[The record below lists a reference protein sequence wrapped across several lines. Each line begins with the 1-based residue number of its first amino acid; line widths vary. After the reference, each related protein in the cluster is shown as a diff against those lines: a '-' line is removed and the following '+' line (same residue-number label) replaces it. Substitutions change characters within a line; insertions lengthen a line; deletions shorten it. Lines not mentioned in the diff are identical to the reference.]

1 MLFVLFGTKSLKLFF
16 INAIIIALI
25 IRLVNKVLDKK
36 LVITNIKAVILYDT
50 STFHPHESYNPN
62 LPFNELIYTL
72 DGENSVKFAGQSAT
86 EKGDF
91 IRYLPKGNY
100 PNGSKYTLDII
111 KPGKCIDVYFD
122 TNSDISKEMLIFDFN
137 KNPSV
142 RNMFTK
148 MLKLW
153 YAKHDGY
160 YHKCMSHMYAVLSE
174 LEQTNTFYMPE
185 KKYSVIK
192 PAIEYIDNNFL
203 SGDIDCS
210 LLSDLC
216 GVSYSYFKRLFIMK
230 FNISPVKYITKKR
243 ISYAC
248 DLLVSN
254 KYSVS
259 DIASMTGYSDV
270 YYFSRVFKENTGMS
284 PLEYKKSL
292 VF

>member
-1 MLFVLFGTKSLKLFF
+1 MLD
-16 INAIIIALI
+16 NQII
-25 IRLVNKVLDKK
+25 V
-36 LVITNIKAVILYDT
+36 TNIRAVVLYDS
-50 STFHPHESYNPN
+50 STFAAHESYSPN
-62 LPFNELIYTL
+62 LLFNELIYTL
-72 DGENSVKFAGQSAT
+72 DGENSVNFVGQRAT

-91 IRYLPKGNY
+91 IRYLPKGNR
-100 PNGSKYTLDII
+100 PTGSEYTVDII

-122 TNSDISKEMLIFDFN
+122 TNSYISEDMLIFDFQ

-142 RNMFTK
+142 RNMLTK
-148 MLKLW
+148 MQKLW

-160 YHKCMSHMYAVLSE
+160 YHKCMSLMYAVLSE
-174 LEQTNTFYMPE
+174 LEQINTFYLPE

-192 PAIEYIDNNFL
+192 PAIEYIDNNYL

-259 DIASMTGYSDV
+259 DIAFMAGYNDV

-284 PLEYKKSL
+284 PSEYKKSL
-292 VF
+292 VL

>member
-1 MLFVLFGTKSLKLFF
+1 M
-16 INAIIIALI
+16 
-25 IRLVNKVLDKK
+25 LDKK
-36 LVITNIKAVILYDT
+36 LVITNIKSVILYDT
-50 STFHPHESYNPN
+50 STFATHESYCPD
-62 LPFNELIYTL
+62 LPHCELIYTL
-72 DGENSVKFAGQSAT
+72 DGENSVNFAGQNVT
-86 EKGDF
+86 EKGDS
-91 IRYLPKGNY
+91 IRYLPKGNHS
-100 PNGSKYTLDII
+100 NGSKYTLDII

-122 TNSDISKEMLIFDFN
+122 TNSDISKEMLIFDFHN
-137 KNPSV
+137 NQSV

-148 MLKLW
+148 MQKLW
-153 YAKHDGY
+153 YEKNDVY
-160 YHKCMSHMYAVLSE
+160 YHKCMSLMYAILSE
-174 LEQTNTFYMPE
+174 LEKTNTFYMPE
-185 KKYSVIK
+185 KKHSVIK

-203 SGDIDCS
+203 SGDIDCT

-259 DIASMTGYSDV
+259 DIASMTGYSDI

-284 PLEYKKSL
+284 PSEYKKAL
-292 VF
+292 YNGLQI